1 MKEDDNHIIKVERKP
16 FFGSLVTFL
25 FLFGTFFITLIAYM
39 TGNVLISLSILAF
52 AVIILLLIRRGIRKN
67 KIIVSDF
74 RENKEPKVALNKKNE
89 NISKNTD
96 VLIGK
101 KETEVALNEDNENIS
116 KNTDVLRGKE
126 ETKAALN
133 EDNENHIRF
142 ITRIR
147 IMLVV
152 WFFSIPLIIFFYNVK
167 EVSLSLSVLAFAVI
181 ISLAV
186 VARILSD
193 GKENLSKNINILKRE
208 KEEVKEEV
216 KEEAEVALND
226 SINIPEN
233 YIPKTEPKKPV
244 GYYSFLSYDMRDLY
258 REIVELIIL
267 SIILIL
273 MLPWLSKSYF
283 DDQSHIGFF
292 YSFLLCII
300 AFWKFRTV
308 YFKKGWVK
316 VLAKPN
322 NVLEEQFSGGGGDG
336 FVPTDVIVTEG
347 WTFFVDG
354 QQYNIKKPSSIHY
367 KKEREIYWHPI
378 TNNLIVRNWPAKVLL
393 FLYLFAA
400 NIFFNVGLAL
410 LLNQPT
416 DEVYITNLIVLFGLV
431 LPTSVI
437 ILSEMYINKKTLE
450 DIIAFLI
457 LSALGFAV
465 LYLASLVLG

>member
-1 MKEDDNHIIKVERKP
+1 MKEDDNYIIKVERKP
-16 FFGSLVTFL
+16 FFGDFVAFL
-25 FLFGTFFITLIAYM
+25 FLFGTFFITLFAYM
-39 TGNVLISLSILAF
+39 AGGVLISLSILAF
-52 AVIILLLIRRGIRKN
+52 AVIIVLLVRRGIRKN

-96 VLIGK
+96 VL
-101 KETEVALNEDNENIS
+101 
-116 KNTDVLRGKE
+116 RG
-126 ETKAALN
+126 
-133 EDNENHIRF
+133 
-142 ITRIR
+142 
-147 IMLVV
+147 
-152 WFFSIPLIIFFYNVK
+152 
-167 EVSLSLSVLAFAVI
+167 
-181 ISLAV
+181 
-186 VARILSD
+186 
-193 GKENLSKNINILKRE
+193 
-208 KEEVKEEV
+208 
-216 KEEAEVALND
+216 KEEAEVTLND

-273 MLPWLSKSYF
+273 MLPWLNKSYF
-283 DDQSHIGFF
+283 DDQSFKIGFF

-450 DIIAFLI
+450 DIIAFLV
-457 LSALGFAV
+457 LGALGFAV

>member
-1 MKEDDNHIIKVERKP
+1 
-16 FFGSLVTFL
+16 
-25 FLFGTFFITLIAYM
+25 M

-52 AVIILLLIRRGIRKN
+52 AVIILLLVRRGIRKN

-74 RENKEPKVALNKKNE
+74 RENKEPKVALNKK
-89 NISKNTD
+89 
-96 VLIGK
+96 
-101 KETEVALNEDNENIS
+101 NENIS

-186 VARILSD
+186 VVRILSD

-457 LSALGFAV
+457 LSALGYAV

>member
-1 MKEDDNHIIKVERKP
+1 MKEDDDHIIKVESKP
-16 FFGSLVTFL
+16 FFGSLVSFF
-25 FLFGTFFITLIAYM
+25 FLFGTFFISLVAYM

-96 VLIGK
+96 VLRGK
-101 KETEVALNEDNENIS
+101 EETEVALNEDNENIS
-116 KNTDVLRGKE
+116 KNADVLRGKE

-152 WFFSIPLIIFFYNVK
+152 WFFSIPAIIVFYNVK

-437 ILSEMYINKKTLE
+437 ILSEIYINKKTLA

>member
-1 MKEDDNHIIKVERKP
+1 MKEDDDHIIKVESKP
-16 FFGSLVTFL
+16 FFGSLVSFF
-25 FLFGTFFITLIAYM
+25 FLFGTFFISLVAYM
-39 TGNVLISLSILAF
+39 SGNVLISLSILAF

-96 VLIGK
+96 VLRGK
-101 KETEVALNEDNENIS
+101 EETEVALNEDNENIS
-116 KNTDVLRGKE
+116 KNADVLRGKE

-152 WFFSIPLIIFFYNVK
+152 WFFSIPMIIVFYNVK

-186 VARILSD
+186 VVRILSD

-208 KEEVKEEV
+208 KEEVKEE
-216 KEEAEVALND
+216 AEVALND
-226 SINIPEN
+226 SINIPDN

-416 DEVYITNLIVLFGLV
+416 DEIYITNLIVLFGLV

-437 ILSEMYINKKTLE
+437 ILSEIYINKKTLA

-457 LSALGFAV
+457 LSALGYAV
-465 LYLASLVLG
+465 LYFGNLFLS

>member
-1 MKEDDNHIIKVERKP
+1 MKEDDDHIIKVESKP
-16 FFGSLVTFL
+16 FFGSLVSFF
-25 FLFGTFFITLIAYM
+25 FLFGTFFISLVAYM

-52 AVIILLLIRRGIRKN
+52 AVIILLLVRRGIRKN

-96 VLIGK
+96 VLRGK
-101 KETEVALNEDNENIS
+101 EETEVALNEDNENIS
-116 KNTDVLRGKE
+116 KNADVLRGKE

-208 KEEVKEEV
+208 KEEVERE
-216 KEEAEVALND
+216 KEEAEIALND

-233 YIPKTEPKKPV
+233 YIPKTEPKKPA

>member
-1 MKEDDNHIIKVERKP
+1 MEEDDDHIIKVESKP
-16 FFGSLVTFL
+16 FFGSLVSFF
-25 FLFGTFFITLIAYM
+25 FLFGTFFISLVAYM

-52 AVIILLLIRRGIRKN
+52 AVIILLLIRRGIKKN

-96 VLIGK
+96 VLRGK
-101 KETEVALNEDNENIS
+101 EETEVALNEDNENIS
-116 KNTDVLRGKE
+116 KNADVLRGKE

-152 WFFSIPLIIFFYNVK
+152 WFFSIPLIIVFYNVK

-208 KEEVKEEV
+208 KEEV

-367 KKEREIYWHPI
+367 KKEREI
-378 TNNLIVRNWPAKVLL
+378 
-393 FLYLFAA
+393 
-400 NIFFNVGLAL
+400 
-410 LLNQPT
+410 
-416 DEVYITNLIVLFGLV
+416 
-431 LPTSVI
+431 
-437 ILSEMYINKKTLE
+437 
-450 DIIAFLI
+450 
-457 LSALGFAV
+457 
-465 LYLASLVLG
+465 

>member
-1 MKEDDNHIIKVERKP
+1 
-16 FFGSLVTFL
+16 
-25 FLFGTFFITLIAYM
+25 
-39 TGNVLISLSILAF
+39 
-52 AVIILLLIRRGIRKN
+52 
-67 KIIVSDF
+67 
-74 RENKEPKVALNKKNE
+74 
-89 NISKNTD
+89 
-96 VLIGK
+96 
-101 KETEVALNEDNENIS
+101 
-116 KNTDVLRGKE
+116 
-126 ETKAALN
+126 
-133 EDNENHIRF
+133 
-142 ITRIR
+142 
-147 IMLVV
+147 
-152 WFFSIPLIIFFYNVK
+152 
-167 EVSLSLSVLAFAVI
+167 
-181 ISLAV
+181 
-186 VARILSD
+186 
-193 GKENLSKNINILKRE
+193 
-208 KEEVKEEV
+208 
-216 KEEAEVALND
+216 
-226 SINIPEN
+226 
-233 YIPKTEPKKPV
+233 
-244 GYYSFLSYDMRDLY
+244 MRDLY

-283 DDQSHIGFF
+283 DNQSHIGFF

-322 NVLEEQFSGGGGDG
+322 NVLEEQFGGGGGDG
-336 FVPTDVIVTEG
+336 FVPLDVIVTEG

-416 DEVYITNLIVLFGLV
+416 DEVYIANLIVLFGLV

-437 ILSEMYINKKTLE
+437 IFSEMYINKKTLA

-457 LSALGFAV
+457 LSALGYAV
-465 LYLASLVLG
+465 LCLLYTSDAADE

>member
-1 MKEDDNHIIKVERKP
+1 MKEDDDHIIKVESKP
-16 FFGSLVTFL
+16 FFGSLVSFF
-25 FLFGTFFITLIAYM
+25 FLFGTFFMSLVAYM

-96 VLIGK
+96 VL
-101 KETEVALNEDNENIS
+101 
-116 KNTDVLRGKE
+116 RGKE

-142 ITRIR
+142 ITRVR

-152 WFFSIPLIIFFYNVK
+152 WFFSIPLIIVFYNVK

-186 VARILSD
+186 VVRILSD

-208 KEEVKEEV
+208 KEEV

-273 MLPWLSKSYF
+273 MLPWLNKSYF
-283 DDQSHIGFF
+283 DDQSFKIGFF

-308 YFKKGWVK
+308 YFKKG
-316 VLAKPN
+316 
-322 NVLEEQFSGGGGDG
+322 
-336 FVPTDVIVTEG
+336 
-347 WTFFVDG
+347 
-354 QQYNIKKPSSIHY
+354 
-367 KKEREIYWHPI
+367 
-378 TNNLIVRNWPAKVLL
+378 
-393 FLYLFAA
+393 
-400 NIFFNVGLAL
+400 
-410 LLNQPT
+410 
-416 DEVYITNLIVLFGLV
+416 
-431 LPTSVI
+431 
-437 ILSEMYINKKTLE
+437 
-450 DIIAFLI
+450 
-457 LSALGFAV
+457 
-465 LYLASLVLG
+465 

>member
-1 MKEDDNHIIKVERKP
+1 MEEDDDHIIKVERKP
-16 FFGSLVTFL
+16 FFGSLVSFF
-25 FLFGTFFITLIAYM
+25 FLFGTFFISLVAYM

-96 VLIGK
+96 VLRGK
-101 KETEVALNEDNENIS
+101 EETEVALNEDNENIS
-116 KNTDVLRGKE
+116 KNADVLRGKE

-152 WFFSIPLIIFFYNVK
+152 WFFSIPLIIVFYNVK

-186 VARILSD
+186 VVRILSD

-208 KEEVKEEV
+208 KEEVKEE
-216 KEEAEVALND
+216 AEVALND
-226 SINIPEN
+226 SINIPDN

-322 NVLEEQFSGGGGDG
+322 NVLEEQFGGGGGDG
-336 FVPTDVIVTEG
+336 FVPLDVIVTEG

-437 ILSEMYINKKTLE
+437 ILSEMYINKKTLA

>member
-1 MKEDDNHIIKVERKP
+1 MEEDDNYIIKVERKP
-16 FFGSLVTFL
+16 FYGDFVAFL
-25 FLFGTFFITLIAYM
+25 FLFGTFFITFSFFMA
-39 TGNVLISLSILAF
+39 GEVLISLSILAF
-52 AVIILLLIRRGIRKN
+52 AVIIVLLVRRGIRKN

-74 RENKEPKVALNKKNE
+74 RENKEPKVALNEK
-89 NISKNTD
+89 
-96 VLIGK
+96 
-101 KETEVALNEDNENIS
+101 NENIS

-126 ETKAALN
+126 E
-133 EDNENHIRF
+133 
-142 ITRIR
+142 
-147 IMLVV
+147 
-152 WFFSIPLIIFFYNVK
+152 
-167 EVSLSLSVLAFAVI
+167 
-181 ISLAV
+181 
-186 VARILSD
+186 
-193 GKENLSKNINILKRE
+193 
-208 KEEVKEEV
+208 
-216 KEEAEVALND
+216 AEVTLSD

-273 MLPWLSKSYF
+273 MLPWLNKSYF
-283 DDQSHIGFF
+283 DDQSFKIGFF

-322 NVLEEQFSGGGGDG
+322 NVLEEQFGGGGGDG
-336 FVPTDVIVTEG
+336 FVPLDVIVTEG

-400 NIFFNVGLAL
+400 SIFFNVTLAL

-437 ILSEMYINKKTLE
+437 ILSEMYINKKTLA

>member
-1 MKEDDNHIIKVERKP
+1 MEEDDNYIIKVERKP
-16 FFGSLVTFL
+16 FYGDFVAFL
-25 FLFGTFFITLIAYM
+25 FLFGTFFITFFFFM
-39 TGNVLISLSILAF
+39 TGGVLISLSILAF
-52 AVIILLLIRRGIRKN
+52 AVIILLLVRRGIRKN

-74 RENKEPKVALNKKNE
+74 RENKEPKVALNEK
-89 NISKNTD
+89 
-96 VLIGK
+96 
-101 KETEVALNEDNENIS
+101 NENIS

-126 ETKAALN
+126 E
-133 EDNENHIRF
+133 
-142 ITRIR
+142 
-147 IMLVV
+147 
-152 WFFSIPLIIFFYNVK
+152 
-167 EVSLSLSVLAFAVI
+167 
-181 ISLAV
+181 
-186 VARILSD
+186 
-193 GKENLSKNINILKRE
+193 
-208 KEEVKEEV
+208 
-216 KEEAEVALND
+216 AEVTLND

-273 MLPWLSKSYF
+273 MLPWLNKSYF
-283 DDQSHIGFF
+283 DDQSFKIGFF

-400 NIFFNVGLAL
+400 NIFFNVDLAL

-437 ILSEMYINKKTLE
+437 ILSEMYINKKTLA

-457 LSALGFAV
+457 LGALGYAV

>member
-1 MKEDDNHIIKVERKP
+1 MKEDDDHIIKVESKP
-16 FFGSLVTFL
+16 FFGSLVSFF
-25 FLFGTFFITLIAYM
+25 FLFGTFFISLVAYLA
-39 TGNVLISLSILAF
+39 GNVLISLSILAF
-52 AVIILLLIRRGIRKN
+52 AVIILLLIRRGIKKN

-96 VLIGK
+96 VLRGK
-101 KETEVALNEDNENIS
+101 EETEVALNEDNENIS
-116 KNTDVLRGKE
+116 KNADVLRGKE

-186 VARILSD
+186 VVRILSD

-208 KEEVKEEV
+208 KEEV

-416 DEVYITNLIVLFGLV
+416 DEVYIANLIVLFGLV

-437 ILSEMYINKKTLE
+437 IFSEMYINKKTLE

>member
-1 MKEDDNHIIKVERKP
+1 MEEDDNHIIKVESKP
-16 FFGSLVTFL
+16 FFGSLVSFF
-25 FLFGTFFITLIAYM
+25 FLFGTFFISLVAYM
-39 TGNVLISLSILAF
+39 SGNVLISLSI
-52 AVIILLLIRRGIRKN
+52 
-67 KIIVSDF
+67 
-74 RENKEPKVALNKKNE
+74 
-89 NISKNTD
+89 
-96 VLIGK
+96 
-101 KETEVALNEDNENIS
+101 
-116 KNTDVLRGKE
+116 
-126 ETKAALN
+126 
-133 EDNENHIRF
+133 
-142 ITRIR
+142 
-147 IMLVV
+147 
-152 WFFSIPLIIFFYNVK
+152 
-167 EVSLSLSVLAFAVI
+167 LAFAVI

-208 KEEVKEEV
+208 KEEV

-273 MLPWLSKSYF
+273 MLPWLSKNYF
-283 DDQSHIGFF
+283 DDQSFKIGFF
-292 YSFLLCII
+292 YSFLFCII

-437 ILSEMYINKKTLE
+437 IFSEMYINKKTLA

>member
-1 MKEDDNHIIKVERKP
+1 MEEDDNHIIKVERKP
-16 FFGSLVTFL
+16 FFGSLVSFF
-25 FLFGTFFITLIAYM
+25 FLFGTFFISLVAYM

-52 AVIILLLIRRGIRKN
+52 AVIILLLVRRGIRKN

-96 VLIGK
+96 VLRGK
-101 KETEVALNEDNENIS
+101 EETEVALNEDNENIS
-116 KNTDVLRGKE
+116 KNADVLRGKE

-186 VARILSD
+186 VVRILSD

-208 KEEVKEEV
+208 KEEVERE
-216 KEEAEVALND
+216 KEEAEIALND

-400 NIFFNVGLAL
+400 SIFFNVTLAL

-416 DEVYITNLIVLFGLV
+416 DEVYIANLIVLFGLV

-437 ILSEMYINKKTLE
+437 IFSEMYINKKTLE

>member
-1 MKEDDNHIIKVERKP
+1 MLGK
-16 FFGSLVTFL
+16 
-25 FLFGTFFITLIAYM
+25 
-39 TGNVLISLSILAF
+39 VLISLSILAF
-52 AVIILLLIRRGIRKN
+52 AVIILLLVRRGIRKN

-96 VLIGK
+96 VLK
-101 KETEVALNEDNENIS
+101 
-116 KNTDVLRGKE
+116 GKE
-126 ETKAALN
+126 ETEVALN

-152 WFFSIPLIIFFYNVK
+152 WFFSIPLIIVFYNVK

-186 VARILSD
+186 VVRILSD

-208 KEEVKEEV
+208 KEEV

-416 DEVYITNLIVLFGLV
+416 DEVYIANLIVLFGLV

-437 ILSEMYINKKTLE
+437 ILSEMYINKKTLA

>member
-1 MKEDDNHIIKVERKP
+1 MKEDDDHIIKVESKP
-16 FFGSLVTFL
+16 FFGSLVSFF
-25 FLFGTFFITLIAYM
+25 FLFGTFFISLVAYM
-39 TGNVLISLSILAF
+39 SGNVLISLSILAF

-96 VLIGK
+96 VL
-101 KETEVALNEDNENIS
+101 
-116 KNTDVLRGKE
+116 RGKE
-126 ETKAALN
+126 ETEVALN

-152 WFFSIPLIIFFYNVK
+152 WFFSIPLIIVFYNVK

-186 VARILSD
+186 VVRILSD

-208 KEEVKEEV
+208 KEEVKEE
-216 KEEAEVALND
+216 AEVALND
-226 SINIPEN
+226 SINIPDN

-400 NIFFNVGLAL
+400 SIFFNVTLAL

-416 DEVYITNLIVLFGLV
+416 DEVYIANLIVLFGLV

-457 LSALGFAV
+457 LSALGYAV

>member
-1 MKEDDNHIIKVERKP
+1 ML
-16 FFGSLVTFL
+16 LV
-25 FLFGTFFITLIAYM
+25 
-39 TGNVLISLSILAF
+39 
-52 AVIILLLIRRGIRKN
+52 RRGIRKN

-96 VLIGK
+96 VL
-101 KETEVALNEDNENIS
+101 
-116 KNTDVLRGKE
+116 RGKE
-126 ETKAALN
+126 ETKATLN

-152 WFFSIPLIIFFYNVK
+152 WFFSIPMIIVFYNVK

-186 VARILSD
+186 VVRILSD

-226 SINIPEN
+226 SINIPDN

-283 DDQSHIGFF
+283 DDQSFKIGFF

>member
-1 MKEDDNHIIKVERKP
+1 MEEDDDHIIKVESKP
-16 FFGSLVTFL
+16 FFGSLVSFF
-25 FLFGTFFITLIAYM
+25 FLFGTFFISLVAYM

-89 NISKNTD
+89 N
-96 VLIGK
+96 V
-101 KETEVALNEDNENIS
+101 S

-152 WFFSIPLIIFFYNVK
+152 WFFSIPMIIVFYNVK

-186 VARILSD
+186 VVRILSD

-283 DDQSHIGFF
+283 DDQSFKIGFF

-400 NIFFNVGLAL
+400 SIFFNVTLAL

-437 ILSEMYINKKTLE
+437 IFSEMYINKKTLA

>member
-1 MKEDDNHIIKVERKP
+1 M
-16 FFGSLVTFL
+16 
-25 FLFGTFFITLIAYM
+25 
-39 TGNVLISLSILAF
+39 
-52 AVIILLLIRRGIRKN
+52 
-67 KIIVSDF
+67 
-74 RENKEPKVALNKKNE
+74 
-89 NISKNTD
+89 
-96 VLIGK
+96 
-101 KETEVALNEDNENIS
+101 
-116 KNTDVLRGKE
+116 RGKE

-152 WFFSIPLIIFFYNVK
+152 WFFSIPLIIVFYNVK

-186 VARILSD
+186 VVRILSD

-208 KEEVKEEV
+208 KEEV

-322 NVLEEQFSGGGGDG
+322 NVLEEQFGGGGGDG
-336 FVPTDVIVTEG
+336 FVPLDVIVTEG

-410 LLNQPT
+410 LLNQPI
-416 DEVYITNLIVLFGLV
+416 DEVYITNIIVLFGLV

-437 ILSEMYINKKTLE
+437 IFSEMYINKKTLE

>member
-1 MKEDDNHIIKVERKP
+1 MEEDDNHIIKVERKP

-25 FLFGTFFITLIAYM
+25 FLFGTFFITLISFM
-39 TGNVLISLSILAF
+39 LGKVLISLSILAF
-52 AVIILLLIRRGIRKN
+52 AVIIVLLVRRGIRKN

-96 VLIGK
+96 VL
-101 KETEVALNEDNENIS
+101 
-116 KNTDVLRGKE
+116 RGKE
-126 ETKAALN
+126 ETEIALN

-152 WFFSIPLIIFFYNVK
+152 WFFSIPMIIVFYNVK

-186 VARILSD
+186 VVRILSD

-208 KEEVKEEV
+208 KEEVKEE
-216 KEEAEVALND
+216 AEVALND
-226 SINIPEN
+226 SINIPDN

-416 DEVYITNLIVLFGLV
+416 DEVYITNLIALFGLV

>member
-1 MKEDDNHIIKVERKP
+1 MKEDDDHIIKVESKP
-16 FFGSLVTFL
+16 FFGSLVSFF
-25 FLFGTFFITLIAYM
+25 FLFGTFFISLVAYM

-96 VLIGK
+96 VL
-101 KETEVALNEDNENIS
+101 
-116 KNTDVLRGKE
+116 RGKE

-152 WFFSIPLIIFFYNVK
+152 WFFSIPLIIVFYNVK

-186 VARILSD
+186 VVRILSD

-208 KEEVKEEV
+208 KEEV

-336 FVPTDVIVTEG
+336 FVPLDVIVTEG

-416 DEVYITNLIVLFGLV
+416 DEVYIANLIVLFGLV

-437 ILSEMYINKKTLE
+437 IFSEMYINKKTLA

>member
-1 MKEDDNHIIKVERKP
+1 MKEDDDHIIKVERKP
-16 FFGSLVTFL
+16 FFGDFVAFL
-25 FLFGTFFITLIAYM
+25 FLFGTFFITLFAYM
-39 TGNVLISLSILAF
+39 AGEVLISLSILAF
-52 AVIILLLIRRGIRKN
+52 AVIIVLLVRRGIRKN

-74 RENKEPKVALNKKNE
+74 RENKEPKVALNEK
-89 NISKNTD
+89 
-96 VLIGK
+96 
-101 KETEVALNEDNENIS
+101 NENIS

-126 ETKAALN
+126 ETEVALN

-186 VARILSD
+186 VVRILSD

-208 KEEVKEEV
+208 KEEVERE

-416 DEVYITNLIVLFGLV
+416 DEVYIANLIVLFGLV

>member
-1 MKEDDNHIIKVERKP
+1 MKEDDDHIIKVESKP
-16 FFGSLVTFL
+16 FFGSLVSFF
-25 FLFGTFFITLIAYM
+25 FLFGTFFISLVAYM
-39 TGNVLISLSILAF
+39 SGNVLISLSILAF
-52 AVIILLLIRRGIRKN
+52 AVIILLLIRRGIKKN

-74 RENKEPKVALNKKNE
+74 RENKEPKVALNKK
-89 NISKNTD
+89 
-96 VLIGK
+96 
-101 KETEVALNEDNENIS
+101 NENIS

-186 VARILSD
+186 VVRILSD

-208 KEEVKEEV
+208 KEEVERE
-216 KEEAEVALND
+216 KEEAEIALND

-244 GYYSFLSYDMRDLY
+244 GYYSFLSYDMRDFY
-258 REIVELIIL
+258 REIVELIIV
-267 SIILIL
+267 SIFLIS
-273 MLPWLSKSYF
+273 MIPWLSESFFLGQSSF
-283 DDQSHIGFF
+283 DFGFS

-322 NVLEEQFSGGGGDG
+322 NVL
-336 FVPTDVIVTEG
+336 
-347 WTFFVDG
+347 
-354 QQYNIKKPSSIHY
+354 
-367 KKEREIYWHPI
+367 
-378 TNNLIVRNWPAKVLL
+378 
-393 FLYLFAA
+393 
-400 NIFFNVGLAL
+400 
-410 LLNQPT
+410 
-416 DEVYITNLIVLFGLV
+416 
-431 LPTSVI
+431 
-437 ILSEMYINKKTLE
+437 
-450 DIIAFLI
+450 
-457 LSALGFAV
+457 
-465 LYLASLVLG
+465 

>member
-1 MKEDDNHIIKVERKP
+1 MKEDDDYIIKVESKP
-16 FFGSLVTFL
+16 FFGSLVSFF
-25 FLFGTFFITLIAYM
+25 FLFGTFFISLVAYM

-101 KETEVALNEDNENIS
+101 KET
-116 KNTDVLRGKE
+116 
-126 ETKAALN
+126 KAALN
-133 EDNENHIRF
+133 EDNEIHIRF

-152 WFFSIPLIIFFYNVK
+152 WFFSIPLIIVFYNVK

-186 VARILSD
+186 VVRILSD

-208 KEEVKEEV
+208 KEEVERG
-216 KEEAEVALND
+216 KEEAEIALND

-233 YIPKTEPKKPV
+233 YIPKTEPEKPV

-367 KKEREIYWHPI
+367 KSEREIYWHPI

-416 DEVYITNLIVLFGLV
+416 DEVYIANLIVLFGLV

-437 ILSEMYINKKTLE
+437 IFSEMYINKKTLE

>member
-1 MKEDDNHIIKVERKP
+1 MKEDDDHIIKVESKP
-16 FFGSLVTFL
+16 FFGSLVSFF
-25 FLFGTFFITLIAYM
+25 FLFGTFFISLVAYM

-96 VLIGK
+96 VLRGK
-101 KETEVALNEDNENIS
+101 EETEVALNEDNENIS
-116 KNTDVLRGKE
+116 KNADVLRGKE

-167 EVSLSLSVLAFAVI
+167 EISLSLSVLAFAVI

-186 VARILSD
+186 VVRILSD

-208 KEEVKEEV
+208 KEEV

-273 MLPWLSKSYF
+273 MLPWLNKSYF

-416 DEVYITNLIVLFGLV
+416 DEVYIANLIVLFGLV

-437 ILSEMYINKKTLE
+437 IFSEMYINKKTLE

>member
-1 MKEDDNHIIKVERKP
+1 MKEDDDHIIKVERKP
-16 FFGSLVTFL
+16 FFGDFVAFL
-25 FLFGTFFITLIAYM
+25 FLFGTFFITLFAYM
-39 TGNVLISLSILAF
+39 AGEVLISLSILAF
-52 AVIILLLIRRGIRKN
+52 AVIIVLLIRRGIRKN

-96 VLIGK
+96 VLRGK
-101 KETEVALNEDNENIS
+101 EETEVALNEDNENIS
-116 KNTDVLRGKE
+116 KNADVLRGKE

-186 VARILSD
+186 VVRILSD

-208 KEEVKEEV
+208 KEEVERE
-216 KEEAEVALND
+216 KEEAEIALND

-273 MLPWLSKSYF
+273 MLPWLNKSYF
-283 DDQSHIGFF
+283 DDQSFKIGFF

-347 WTFFVDG
+347 WTFIVDG
-354 QQYNIKKPSSIHY
+354 QQYNIKKPSTIHY